1 MLQKRN
7 PPKSCSFRAPGGGC
21 LISKTKQDPEA
32 DLRELERYD
41 RKVYIACGEMI
52 AATERELRGLGV
64 PFFSVKEWFIRRD
77 RGANRET
84 VSGDGVGGAQ
94 DRDGKIGEEELMAL
108 RRRMVELLEDLC
120 KE

>member
-1 MLQKRN
+1 M
-7 PPKSCSFRAPGGGC
+7 
-21 LISKTKQDPEA
+21 
-32 DLRELERYD
+32 RELERYD

-64 PFFSVKEWFIRRD
+64 PFFSVKEGFIRRD
-77 RGANRET
+77 RGPNRGT
-84 VSGDGVGGAQ
+84 VRGDGAEEGQ
-94 DRDGKIGEEELMAL
+94 DGDGKIGEEELKAL